1 MWATWEE
8 MDTREENL
16 SPNPMTLDFRPVK
29 PFLYPEPRCLIS
41 LQWSTCGN
49 YLFFRRSLASACKN
63 IRPQS
68 WLSSVQESRDV
79 LRLLSTGLTH
89 NAGLPSWTLS
99 RFMPF
104 NLLLSLKIF
113 LQSSGMSE
121 IFPSNA
127 HTPVSRLKSTKW
139 KAANKC
145 KNVTKQEPSFTR
157 SRSDECES
165 WCGWW
170 VVAVLNKFIDRSK
183 DLRYVD
189 LVNSI

>member
-1 MWATWEE
+1 MCTSFQLNIPTSDISDTDLWDAVKIISVISLSTKSFGSRSDPSGQPISVTPIMWATWEE

-49 YLFFRRSLASACKN
+49 YLFLRKSLASACKN

-113 LQSSGMSE
+113 LQCSGMSE

-127 HTPVSRLKSTKW
+127 HTPVSRLKSTK
-139 KAANKC
+139 
-145 KNVTKQEPSFTR
+145 
-157 SRSDECES
+157 
-165 WCGWW
+165 
-170 VVAVLNKFIDRSK
+170 
-183 DLRYVD
+183 
-189 LVNSI
+189 